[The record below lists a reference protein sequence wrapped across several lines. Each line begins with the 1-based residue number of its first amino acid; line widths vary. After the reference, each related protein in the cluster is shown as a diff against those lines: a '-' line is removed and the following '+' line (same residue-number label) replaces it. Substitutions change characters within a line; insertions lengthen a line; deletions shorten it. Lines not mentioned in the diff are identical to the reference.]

1 MFQPIVL
8 VTKKILKCFC
18 FDVLNILMFSFFGV
32 PSAYIPIF
40 FHQRLD
46 FYSCSDLLNELK
58 FSITLVCLR
67 SSSLNS
73 RILQWMFL
81 NNYSRCFWFAVFNTS
96 KFSMVLVCLWPIFPY
111 FSAIYLDMFA
121 WVYCSC
127 FGVLNQLKS
136 AIKLVS
142 LRPIFLYFIK
152 NVVWNKCCWDFF
164 VFFLLIFLSLNSK
177 SLFGSK

>member
-1 MFQPIVL
+1 MFEPIVF

-40 FHQRLD
+40 FHLRLD

-67 SSSLNS
+67 PSSLNS

-96 KFSMVLVCLWPIFPY
+96 KFSMVLVCL
-111 FSAIYLDMFA
+111 
-121 WVYCSC
+121 
-127 FGVLNQLKS
+127 
-136 AIKLVS
+136 
-142 LRPIFLYFIK
+142 RPIFLYFIK
-152 NVVWNKCCWDFF
+152 NVIWNKCCWDFF
-164 VFFLLIFLSLNSK
+164 VFFLLIFLSLIPNLYLVQSK
-177 SLFGSK
+177 CCFSVFVCLRPIFLILFINLA